1 MRRGGGGVVATAL
14 VVAVLLAALSFVTWR
29 QSRAR
34 ESLAELDRLQ
44 REVSLIQAEKAEYER
59 RVQQLES
66 RGHVVPT
73 ARERLGLRTPG
84 ADEIV
89 ILTGESPGDE
99 GVRP

>member
-1 MRRGGGGVVATAL
+1 MIAMVIVVGL
-14 VVAVLLAALSFVTWR
+14 LLAALSFVPWR

-44 REVSLIQAEKAEYER
+44 REMSLVQAEMAEFQR

-66 RGHVVPT
+66 RGHVVPA

-84 ADEIV
+84 AGEII
-89 ILTGESPGDE
+89 ILTDE
-99 GVRP
+99 VPQ